1 MFTAMKN
8 SFLYVLVLLFVF
20 MACKNRGNTE
30 DISNRPFIA
39 CAPVTTDITWYQS
52 DNIAPLI
59 EGLDVIEFPVTTNN
73 RLAQKYVNQGM
84 VLAYGFNHAE
94 AARSFYYATKLD
106 PNCAMA
112 YWGFAYVLGPNYN
125 AGMEPD
131 NYQRAYDAV
140 QKAKELAK
148 NNASQKEKDLIDALS
163 KRYVQFPVED
173 RGNLDLAYSNALREV
188 YNHYSY
194 DADVAALYAESLMD
208 MFPFDLWDE
217 KGNPKER
224 TNEIIQVV
232 NRALEIDPKHPGA
245 HHFKIHMLEAS
256 LHPEDALESAKIFDE
271 GLVPGAGHL
280 VHMPS
285 HVYIRTGDYHKG
297 TLANIRAV
305 AVDSTYVAAC
315 NAQGA
320 YPLAYFPHNYHF
332 MAATAALEGNSEL
345 ALKASNNVAKHSSTI
360 LMKEPGWGTLQHYYS
375 IPFYMNV
382 KFGKWHEILNIENEV
397 PSLKYPS
404 AVLNYAR
411 GLAFLRLD
419 KIEHA
424 KKELH
429 SLEIFADDESLKEIS
444 IWEINSVDVLVQI
457 AKNVLEAEIMAK
469 ESKYLESIA
478 LLKEAVKIE
487 DDLNYNEPPDWF
499 FSVRHHLGAV
509 QIEAELYNDAVQTY
523 KDDLVKLPKNGWALH
538 GLKLAYEKLDDQ
550 NMVEQIDMQIKESWS
565 TADIQLTSSRIK

>member
-39 CAPVTTDITWYQS
+39 CAPITTDITWYQS

-59 EGLDVIEFPVTTNN
+59 EGLDVMEFPVTTNN
-73 RLAQKYVNQGM
+73 RLAQKFVNQGM

-217 KGNPKER
+217 NGNPRER
-224 TNEIIQVV
+224 TNEIVQVV
-232 NRALEIDPKHPGA
+232 NKALEIDPKHPGA

-429 SLEIFADDESLKEIS
+429 SLEIFAEDESLKEIS